1 MIQRPKGTAD
11 WFGQEMAYMTA
22 IEEVVREVSESY
34 RFQEV
39 RTPIFES
46 YDLFSR
52 GVGNGTDIVTKE
64 MYDFK
69 DKGDRHIALRP
80 EGTASVVR
88 AYIENKWFGPEYP
101 HPFKATYIGPMFRY
115 ERPQAGRMRQFHQF
129 GAEVFAEKDPRIDAE
144 VIAMACEI
152 FNTLGLGQ
160 LKIAINSLGLPEER
174 AAYRNALVAY
184 LEPLE
189 EQLSADSK
197 RRYKDNPLRV
207 LDSKD
212 KGDQE
217 LTQDA
222 PKLSEYLSKDSKHY
236 FEEVLRHLD
245 LLKIA
250 YVVDERLVRGLD
262 YYQDTVFEIMTE
274 SEKFGANT
282 TICAGGRYDGLV
294 SSLGGPETAGVGFAC
309 GMERLALLMQLEEA
323 NDSLRENE
331 LDVYVVTIGEDASD
345 YGFKLVND
353 LRSMGYVVDQDY
365 RGRAVKKQ
373 FKQAQKDQAKLVVT
387 IGENEIAESTISIKA
402 LKTGK
407 EASLPIEDVEED
419 FDGIFNRLTI
429 DSSVIDA
436 YFNESKD

>member
-22 IEEVVREVSESY
+22 IEEVVRDVAESY
-34 RFQEV
+34 RFHEV
-39 RTPIFES
+39 RTPIFEA

-88 AYIENKWFGPEYP
+88 AYIENKWYGPEHP
-101 HPFKATYIGPMFRY
+101 HPFKAVYLGPMFRY

-129 GAEVFAEKDPRIDAE
+129 GAEVFGEKDPKIDAE
-144 VIAMACEI
+144 VIALACDI
-152 FNTLGLGQ
+152 FKELGIKQ
-160 LKIAINSLGLPEER
+160 LTIAINSLGLPEER
-174 AAYRNALVAY
+174 AAYRDALVAY

-212 KGDQE
+212 QGDQE
-217 LTQDA
+217 LIQDA
-222 PKLSEYLSKDSKHY
+222 PRLSDFLSETSRHY
-236 FEEVLRHLD
+236 FKEVLRYLD
-245 LLKIA
+245 LLEIT
-250 YVVDERLVRGLD
+250 YVVDDRLVRGLD

-294 SSLGGPETAGVGFAC
+294 ESLGGPATPGMGFAC
-309 GMERLALLMQLEEA
+309 GMERLSLLMQLEEA
-323 NDSLRENE
+323 NDALPIDG
-331 LDVYVVTIGEDASD
+331 LDVYVVTIGDQAND
-345 YGFKLVND
+345 YGFKLTQS
-353 LRSMGYVVDQDY
+353 LRRMGYTVDRDY

-373 FKQAQKDQAKLVVT
+373 FKQAQKDQAELVVT
-387 IGENEIAESTISIKA
+387 IGDEELEKGVLS
-402 LKTGK
+402 LKSLKSGK
-407 EASLPIEDVEED
+407 EAELAIAEVESD
-419 FDGIFNRLTI
+419 FERLFNRLTL

-436 YFNESKD
+436 YFNQED